1 MENEGKESRRRNHS
15 DCNQDQEEA
24 LVSKV
29 QTMSQGHS
37 WAGPATFVLLPTS
50 LAVEGE
56 RGSSKKQEGNENRW
70 LPRPLERAPKEVSAV
85 EEITRLSNKILAAI
99 QAKYLFY

>member
-37 WAGPATFVLLPTS
+37 
-50 LAVEGE
+50 
-56 RGSSKKQEGNENRW
+56 
-70 LPRPLERAPKEVSAV
+70 
-85 EEITRLSNKILAAI
+85 
-99 QAKYLFY
+99 